1 VSESAD
7 KRKLERDVA
16 ELRAENEELRSMLRA
31 GDIRSRREQG
41 RRLRRRLVAG
51 EPASM
56 RFQKGYRR
64 LLGDVN
70 DLLDEGQAAHD
81 AGAHHHANWAVKAAD
96 VVLARLKL
104 AQVTFEEGGGGGWV
118 EVLAESRPEY
128 EPRGAFS
135 VDAS

>member
-1 VSESAD
+1 MG
-7 KRKLERDVA
+7 RNRPT
-16 ELRAENEELRSMLRA
+16 A

-41 RRLRRRLVAG
+41 RRPAAAAAAGRRRAREHALPEGIQAT
-51 EPASM
+51 S
-56 RFQKGYRR
+56 
-64 LLGDVN
+64 DVN

-104 AQVTFEEGGGGGWV
+104 ARVTFEEGGGGWV